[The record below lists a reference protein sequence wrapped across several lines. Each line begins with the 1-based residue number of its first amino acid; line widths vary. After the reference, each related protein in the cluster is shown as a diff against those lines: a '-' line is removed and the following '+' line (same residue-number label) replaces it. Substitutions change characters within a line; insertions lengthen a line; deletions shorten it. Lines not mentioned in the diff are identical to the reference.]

1 MTRATCQV
9 PYWLVCSHCSAE
21 EEHTEGLPRL
31 HCSGADS
38 PVSSSY
44 SELRQAQHHVLAGH
58 VPVLPGHVGAFPP
71 HHQEGDYEP
80 VIPPKVP
87 AATSAPGGGQQK
99 HFKSLSGSSSE
110 STDYLGTCVKC
121 GDRIVGEG
129 TGCSAMGRP
138 YHILCFTCSGI
149 QQLLSVGSLPL
160 TPALQSAGCGCRGSP
175 STRWTPP
182 RTARPAT
189 WARWSGA
196 ASATS
201 PSWTGSCGLQV
212 GRMSHGNTPL
222 PSVSRQAVPPQ
233 LLHLRGLHQESGW
246 NSLHCGRCKPD
257 PLH

>member
-1 MTRATCQV
+1 MPRATCQV
-9 PYWLVCSHCSAE
+9 PYWLVCSHCSAD

-58 VPVLPGHVGAFPP
+58 VPVLPGHVAAFPP

-138 YHILCFTCSGI
+138 YHILCFTCSGTR
-149 QQLLSVGSLPL
+149 LLLPASL
-160 TPALQSAGCGCRGSP
+160 
-175 STRWTPP
+175 
-182 RTARPAT
+182 
-189 WARWSGA
+189 
-196 ASATS
+196 
-201 PSWTGSCGLQV
+201 
-212 GRMSHGNTPL
+212 
-222 PSVSRQAVPPQ
+222 
-233 LLHLRGLHQESGW
+233 
-246 NSLHCGRCKPD
+246 
-257 PLH
+257 